1 MANTPDQGGSGTPYP
16 PRLGNAPSG
25 SNQTPMSTPPVSLP
39 KGGGAIRGLGE
50 KFGTNPVTG
59 TASLNV
65 AIPTS
70 MGRSDFGPQLALS
83 YDSGAGNGPF
93 GFGWHLSAP
102 SITRKTA
109 KGLPRYQDDTESD
122 VFILSDAEDLV
133 PVLIQH
139 GAEWQPDTFE
149 RTLSGIPY
157 RIQRYRPRVEGLF
170 ARIERWTNTRSGEIH
185 WRSISRDN
193 VLTVYGH
200 TADSRIS
207 DPADSVRTFTWL
219 ICESCDDKGNAIVY
233 EYKRE
238 NDDGVDVDQP
248 HEQHRT
254 SADRSANRYLKR
266 IKYGNWTPYFR
277 ESASIGDDWMFEVV
291 FDYGEHD
298 TTPTPHESRPW
309 LCRRDAFSSYRS
321 GFEIR
326 TYRLC
331 QRVLMFHHF
340 PSEAAVGSDCLVNAT
355 VFTYRT
361 PATDADGARIG
372 GPIASFIA
380 DITRYGFR
388 RIGGDY
394 VSQSLPPLTLEY
406 SAAVVHEHV
415 REIDGASLENL
426 PYGLDGDNYRWT
438 DLDGEGVSGIL
449 SKQAGAWFYKANLGD
464 GRLGPVTTLP
474 QQPSL
479 AAATSGGPQL
489 LDLAGDGQLDFVT
502 FGNVPGFFER
512 TADGAWDAFRPF
524 RTLPNVDWDDPNLR
538 FVDLNGDGLADVLV
552 TDNDVFRWYPSLAE
566 EGFGAPNIAHVAGEE
581 VRGSRLVFADRAQS
595 LYLADMSGDGLTDL
609 VRVRN
614 GEICYWPNLGYG
626 RFGVKVT
633 MSRSPWLDS
642 ADLFDQRRVRLAD
655 IDGSGATDL
664 IYLGTDGVTLYSNQS
679 GNSWSAAHRL
689 APFPRVDQL
698 SSVFAVDLL
707 GNGTACLVWSSP
719 LPGDTSRPMRYIDL
733 MGGQKPHLL
742 VRTSNNLGAEMRLT
756 YASSTR
762 FYLADKEAGA
772 PWITRLPFP
781 VHVVERVETYDHISG
796 SRFVTRYSYHHGFF
810 DGIEREFRGFGR
822 IDQWDTEEFATLT
835 AGDARAA
842 DKGEAASQVPPVW
855 TRTWFDTGAWN
866 RRDLAADGSTD
877 VAREYYR
884 PPAATDR
891 GGPAGLDA
899 SVIPPNLSAEE
910 EREAR
915 RALKGT
921 ILRREVY
928 GRDGSAVEGIPF
940 TVTEQNYVVRRL
952 QPREPQCSGCFLA
965 HAREA
970 LTHSYERR
978 LSDPRITH
986 ALTLE
991 VDDFGNTL
999 REVAIGYGRTT
1010 IASDPSMTPEDSAVQ
1025 SRVLI
1030 TYTEHQ
1036 FTNLAESAD
1045 HYRLPLLADARTY
1058 ELTGC
1063 TPACDGARFSV
1074 DEWSRDNFASLASA
1088 EEVAY
1093 ETQPTPGRRCKRLI
1107 ERVRTQYRAD
1117 DLSAVLPVG
1126 RLDTLGLHAETY
1138 KLALTPGLIRR
1149 YARRGPDGRDEP
1161 FVPADP
1167 GALLEGRGGDDGGY
1181 VALDGG
1187 WWTTSGRVFLDPA
1200 VDVDN
1205 SARTAAR
1212 ELETARAHFF
1222 VPRRV
1227 VDPFGQS
1234 TIVDYD
1240 PYDLFVS
1247 RSADALDNSTAIAH
1261 DYRTGQPR
1269 CITDA
1274 NRNRT
1279 AVVFDALGRVV
1290 ATAVMGK
1297 EAENAGDELE
1307 DFSTDLPLHEIQQFV
1322 RDPADRAAAMLGR
1335 ATTCIVYD
1343 SGRFWRTQQPPLS
1356 ATVLRETHL
1365 HATSEA
1371 PSALQISFS
1380 YSDGFGRET
1389 QRKTQAAAGPA
1400 PARRHPVTLPHGDVA
1415 PGELLG
1421 GRSSPPDAPRW
1432 IGSGRVVFNNKG
1444 KPIRQYQPFFSAT
1457 HLYEPER
1464 ELTDT
1469 GPSTV
1474 LFYDPLLRAVATL
1487 QPNNTYEKVVFDAW
1501 SQAAFDVH
1509 DTVAPQGR
1517 ETGDPR
1523 TDPDIAG
1530 YVRGYF
1536 RSQPADWQPWYVERI
1551 GKPANDPEFEAA
1563 RKAAIHT
1570 NTPTV
1575 VHFDTLGRPVL
1586 TVAHNRR
1593 VRHGE
1598 LIDERYPTRTDLDI
1612 EGNAR
1617 AVIDARHRLTVRYE
1631 YDMLGRRIYQHGM
1644 DSGERWLLHD
1654 VANKP
1659 IRAWSSRGHD
1669 QRVVYDILR
1678 RATHVYVAG
1687 NGRERL
1693 HERIDY
1699 GESQGDAA
1707 NHRTRVYQHRDAAG
1721 IVTTESY
1728 DFKGNVLQSRRDV
1741 LADYKNAADW
1751 QQALDTSAGSYT
1763 SRATYDALNR
1773 TVTATSPDGSIYR
1786 PTFNP
1791 ANLLEHVEVRHRGS
1805 ATPTPFVAH
1814 IDYDA
1819 KGQRTR
1825 IVYGNGTETRYRYD
1839 PLMLRLVGLR
1849 TSRAAGT
1856 DTFSSPLVED
1866 PRLVQ
1871 DLRYTYDAVGNLTH
1885 SEDGALRAIF
1895 HGGEHVPPV
1904 GRYEYDALYRL
1915 IEARGREHIGQAALD
1930 VDPPAGD
1937 NRDYPFAGVRVHAND
1952 SQALRNYTESYEYDA
1967 VGNILVLQHSAAGG
1981 HWTRRYHYDDD
1992 SPIEP
1997 TSKSN
2002 RLTRSAIGDGLN
2014 RVDRYAHDQHGN
2026 ITEMPHLNAMTWDCQ
2041 DQLCRVDLEGGG
2053 TAYYTY
2059 SANGLRVRKVVET
2072 HGGRLREDRIYL
2084 AGFETCR
2091 EYDHTGRS
2099 VALARESLHV
2109 MDDKQRIAIV
2119 DTVVE
2124 ADHAPAVPSIAH
2136 RYQLA
2141 NYLGSTSVE
2150 LDQEAALIS
2159 YEEYHPFGT
2168 SSFQAGRTVVEVRL
2182 KRYRY
2187 TGKCR
2192 DEETGFNY
2200 HGARYY
2206 APWLGRW
2213 TSCDPASVRDYLR
2226 SEGAPYTYVQNRPT
2240 IAIDPNGEL
2249 VWFLVAAVVVAVVA
2263 TPQIANA
2270 PAPGQRTYTRSTA
2283 DLAFSMAENAVMIYA
2298 APRILA
2304 GGAALIAKEGIIKG
2318 GATFVGYLAAGYG
2331 VSRGIQSVANVVDP
2345 SGYLGRSLNLTL
2357 AMYLLRPRT
2366 AAPTE
2371 GTPPP
2376 EGAPAAAPEP
2386 PVSGGAPRTQ
2396 SQGGQPPAQPPQPS
2410 AAAPAA
2416 SAPQVAL
2423 SRQATAAATEA
2434 ATTAPTRPS
2443 TAPAEGPTTGPSQNP
2458 AATNDTVSVYHG
2470 SINNTSAIRAQG
2482 LDPTKG
2488 TAWATRD
2495 LAAAREAIGP
2505 NRYEVQMGAA
2515 KDPGIVESRVPRA
2528 EFERVM
2534 QPHERP
2540 YSGFSGGLSTTEIVL
2555 RTAELIALF
2564 NKYIVKTGTPR

>member
-1 MANTPDQGGSGTPYP
+1 MSP
-16 PRLGNAPSG
+16 PS
-25 SNQTPMSTPPVSLP
+25 VSLP

-59 TASLNV
+59 TASLS
-65 AIPTS
+65 IPILTS
-70 MGRSDFGPQLALS
+70 AGRSDFGPQLSLS

-109 KGLPRYQDDTESD
+109 KGLPRYRDDADSD

-133 PVLIQH
+133 PVLTQH
-139 GAEWQPDTFE
+139 GAEWRPATFE
-149 RTLSGIPY
+149 RTLSGVRY
-157 RIQRYRPRVEGLF
+157 CIQRYRPRVEGLF
-170 ARIERWTNTRSGEIH
+170 ARIERWTNMTSGEIH

-193 VLTVYGH
+193 VLTVYGR
-200 TADSRIS
+200 TGDSRIS
-207 DPADSVRTFTWL
+207 DPTDPVRTFSWL
-219 ICESCDDKGNAIVY
+219 ICESCDDKGNVIVY
-233 EYKRE
+233 EYKRD
-238 NDDGVDVDQP
+238 NDRGVDVDEP
-248 HEQHRT
+248 HERHRT

-266 IKYGNWTPYFR
+266 IKYGNRTPHFR
-277 ESASIGDDWMFEVV
+277 ESASIVDDFMFEVV

-298 TTPTPHESRPW
+298 ATPTPHESRPW
-309 LCRRDAFSSYRS
+309 ICRRDAFSSYRS

-340 PSEAAVGSDCLVNAT
+340 PREIEVGSDCLVNAT

-361 PATDADGARIG
+361 TDIDPDGARIG
-372 GPIASFIA
+372 GPVASFIA

-388 RIGGDY
+388 RSGGEY
-394 VSQSLPPLTLEY
+394 VSHSLPPLTLEY
-406 SAAVVHEHV
+406 SEAVVHEHA
-415 REIDGASLENL
+415 REIDGVSLDNL
-426 PYGLDGDNYRWT
+426 PYGLDGDTYRWT

-449 SKQAGAWFYKANLGD
+449 SEQAGAWFFKRNLGG
-464 GRLGPVTTLP
+464 GRFGPISTLP
-474 QQPSL
+474 QRPSMS
-479 AAATSGGPQL
+479 AASSGGPQL

-502 FGNVPGFFER
+502 FGTVPGFFER
-512 TADGAWDAFRPF
+512 TADGGWDVFRSF
-524 RTLPNVDWDDPNLR
+524 RTLPNVNWDDPNVR
-538 FVDLNGDGLADVLV
+538 FVDLDGDGLADVLV
-552 TDNDVFRWYPSLAE
+552 SDNDVCRWYPSLAE
-566 EGFGAPNIAHVAGEE
+566 EGFGQPNVATIAGEE
-581 VRGSRLVFADRAQS
+581 VRGSRLLFADREQS

-633 MSRSPWLDS
+633 MSRSPRLD
-642 ADLFDQRRVRLAD
+642 APDLFDQRRVRLAD
-655 IDGSGATDL
+655 IDGSGTTDL

-689 APFPRVDQL
+689 AAFPHVDQL

-719 LPGDTSRPMRYIDL
+719 LPGDASRPMRYIDL

-756 YASSTR
+756 YAPSTR
-762 FYLADKEAGA
+762 FYLADREAGA

-796 SRFVTRYSYHHGFF
+796 SRFVTRFAYHHGFF

-835 AGDARAA
+835 AGGAGSADNGVAA
-842 DKGEAASQVPPVW
+842 PQVPPVW

-866 RRDLAADGSTD
+866 PRDLATGGSTD

-884 PPAATDR
+884 APAAAT
-891 GGPAGLDA
+891 GGRPAGPNA
-899 SVIPPNLSAEE
+899 SLIPPNLPAEE

-921 ILRREVY
+921 ILRREIY
-928 GRDGSAVEGIPF
+928 GRDGSTVEGIPF
-940 TVTEQNYVVRRL
+940 TANEQNYVVRRL
-952 QPREPQCSGCFLA
+952 QPRGPRHPGCFLV

-978 LSDPRITH
+978 PSDPRITH
-986 ALTLE
+986 VITLE
-991 VDDFGNTL
+991 VDNFGNTL
-999 REVAIGYGRTT
+999 REVAIGYGRAA
-1010 IASDPSMTPEDSAVQ
+1010 IASDPSLMRQDSAVQ
-1025 SRVLI
+1025 SQVLI

-1058 ELTGC
+1058 ELTGY
-1063 TPACDGARFSV
+1063 TPALDGARFSV
-1074 DEWSRDNFASLASA
+1074 DDWSLDDFAPLASA

-1093 ETQPTPGRRCKRLI
+1093 ETQPTPGKRCKRLI
-1107 ERVRTQYRAD
+1107 EHVRTQYRAD
-1117 DLSAVLPVG
+1117 DLGTVLPVG
-1126 RLDTLGLHAETY
+1126 RLEPLGLHAATY

-1149 YARRGPDGRDEP
+1149 YARRGSDGRDDSLL
-1161 FVPADP
+1161 PADP

-1181 VALDGG
+1181 VAIDGS
-1187 WWTTSGRVFLDPA
+1187 WWITSGRVFLDPA
-1200 VDVDN
+1200 VDVGD
-1205 SARTAAR
+1205 STHTAAR

-1222 VPRRV
+1222 LPRMI
-1227 VDPFGQS
+1227 VDPFGHS

-1247 RSADALDNSTAIAH
+1247 RSADTLANSTAIAH

-1269 CITDA
+1269 CITDP

-1279 AVVFDALGRVV
+1279 AVAFDALGRVV

-1307 DFSTDLPLHEIQQFV
+1307 DFSADLSLREIQQFV
-1322 RDPADRAAAMLGR
+1322 RDPAARAAAVLGR
-1335 ATTCIVYD
+1335 ATSYIVYD

-1356 ATVLRETHL
+1356 ATILRETHF
-1365 HATSEA
+1365 HAANEA

-1400 PARRHPVTLPHGDVA
+1400 PARGHPIALPDGDVA
-1415 PGELLG
+1415 PGGLLG
-1421 GRSSPPDAPRW
+1421 RCSPSGTPRW

-1457 HLYEPER
+1457 HLYEAER
-1464 ELTDT
+1464 DLTDA
-1469 GPSTV
+1469 GPSTL
-1474 LFYDPLLRAVATL
+1474 LFYDPLLRVVATL

-1501 SQAAFDVH
+1501 SQAVFDVH
-1509 DTVAPQGR
+1509 DTVAPRGR

-1523 TDPDIAG
+1523 TDPDVAG
-1530 YVRGYF
+1530 YVHGYF
-1536 RSQPADWQPWYVERI
+1536 RRQTADWQPWYVERI
-1551 GKPANDPEFEAA
+1551 GKPAGDPEFEAA
-1563 RKAAIHT
+1563 RTAAIHT

-1593 VRHGE
+1593 VRDGE
-1598 LIDERYPTRTDLDI
+1598 LVDERYLTRTDLDI
-1612 EGNAR
+1612 EGNVR
-1617 AVIDARHRLTVRYE
+1617 GVVDACQRLTVRYE
-1631 YDMLGRRIYQHGM
+1631 HDMLGRRIYQHSM
-1644 DSGERWLLHD
+1644 DAGERWLLHD

-1669 QRVVYDILR
+1669 QRVVYDVLR

-1699 GESQGDAA
+1699 GESKGDAA

-1721 IVTTESY
+1721 IATTEAY
-1728 DFKGNVLQSRRDV
+1728 DFKGNVLESRRDV

-1751 QQALDTSAGSYT
+1751 QQTLDISAGGYI

-1786 PTFNP
+1786 PTFNS
-1791 ANLLEHVEVRHRGS
+1791 ANLLEQIEVRHRGS
-1805 ATPTPFVAH
+1805 ATATPFVTH

-1825 IVYGNGTETRYRYD
+1825 IGYGNGTETQYRYD

-1849 TSRAAGT
+1849 TIRPAGAE
-1856 DTFSSPLVED
+1856 TFSSPLLED

-1871 DLRYTYDAVGNLTH
+1871 DLRYTYDAVGNLTR
-1885 SEDGALRAIF
+1885 SEDEALCAIF
-1895 HGGEHVPPV
+1895 HGGEHVRAV
-1904 GRYEYDALYRL
+1904 CRYEYDALYRL
-1915 IEARGREHIGQAALD
+1915 IEARGREHIGQATLD

-1937 NRDYPFAGVRVHAND
+1937 HRDYPFAGVRVHAND
-1952 SQALRNYTESYEYDA
+1952 SQALRNYTESYDYDA
-1967 VGNILVLQHSAAGG
+1967 VGNILVLQHSAAHGY
-1981 HWTRRYHYDDD
+1981 WTRRYHYEGE

-1997 TSKSN
+1997 SRKSN

-2014 RVDRYAHDQHGN
+2014 RIDRYAHDQHGN
-2026 ITEMPHLNAMTWDCQ
+2026 ITTMPHLHTMMWDCQ
-2041 DQLCRVDLEGGG
+2041 DQLCRVDLQGGG

-2059 SANGLRVRKVVET
+2059 SSNGLRVRKVVET
-2072 HGGRLREDRIYL
+2072 HDGRLREDRIYL

-2091 EYDHTGRS
+2091 EYDDTGRS
-2099 VALARESLHV
+2099 VARSRESLHV

-2119 DTVVE
+2119 DTVAE
-2124 ADHAPAVPSIAH
+2124 ADHAPGAAPSIAH

-2150 LDQEAALIS
+2150 LDQDAALIS
-2159 YEEYHPFGT
+2159 YEDYHPFGT

-2187 TGKCR
+2187 TGKGR

-2200 HGARYY
+2200 HGARHY

-2213 TSCDPASVRDYLR
+2213 TSCDPASLRDYPR
-2226 SEGAPYTYVQNRPT
+2226 SNGAPYTYVQNRPT

-2249 VWFLVAAVVVAVVA
+2249 IWFLAAAVVVAVVA

-2283 DLAFSMAENAVMIYA
+2283 DLALSMAENAVMIYA

-2304 GGAALIAKEGIIKG
+2304 GGATLIAKEGIIKG
-2318 GATFVGYLAAGYG
+2318 GATFLGYVGAGYG
-2331 VSRGIQSVANVVDP
+2331 VAHGIQSVANLVDP

-2376 EGAPAAAPEP
+2376 EGAPAAAAESA
-2386 PVSGGAPRTQ
+2386 SGGTPAPRTQ

-2410 AAAPAA
+2410 TAAPAA
-2416 SAPQVAL
+2416 PAPQVAL

-2434 ATTAPTRPS
+2434 ASTPTRPS

-2470 SINNTSAIRAQG
+2470 SINDASAIRAQG
-2482 LDPTKG
+2482 LDPTKAP
-2488 TAWATRD
+2488 AWASRD
-2495 LAAAREAIGP
+2495 LSAAKEAIGP

-2534 QPHERP
+2534 RPHERP

-2555 RTAELIALF
+2555 RTVELIALF
-2564 NKYIVKTGTPR
+2564 NKYIVKTGTQR